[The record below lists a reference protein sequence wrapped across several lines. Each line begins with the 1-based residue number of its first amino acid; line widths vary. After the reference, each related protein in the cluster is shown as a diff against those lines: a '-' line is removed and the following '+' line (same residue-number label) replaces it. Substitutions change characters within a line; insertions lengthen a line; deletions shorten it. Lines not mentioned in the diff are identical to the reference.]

1 MKIIDGKK
9 IRDEILAKV
18 KMEVAGLPFQPIF
31 CDILVGDNPT
41 SEQYV
46 RMKARYAES
55 VGIKFHS
62 ERFVESS
69 TTKDLIEEIRKIN
82 NMKDMCGLIVQ
93 LPLPENFNEQE
104 VLNAVSPNIDVDCL
118 NTKTN
123 ELFYR
128 GEGEIKFPTA
138 LACMHIL
145 DSLNIEMM
153 GKNIVVIGQGILVGR
168 PVTYLLEE
176 KGLKVDVVISITE
189 ENIKRELIKN
199 ADIIIS
205 AAGQEK
211 IIKGDMIKPGVVIID
226 AGTSESGGGIVGD
239 VDIESIIDI
248 ECTVSPVPGGVG
260 PVTVAMLL
268 NNVLQVAKSRA
279 SVDGARH
286 DFAKSI

>member
-9 IRDEILAKV
+9 IRDEILHKV
-18 KMEVAGLPFQPIF
+18 KNEVANLEFQPIF
-31 CDILVGDNPT
+31 CDVLVGDNPT

-46 RMKARYAES
+46 KMKARYAES

-62 ERFVESS
+62 VRFVESA
-69 TTKDLIEEIRKIN
+69 TTNDLIEEIRKIN

-93 LPLPENFNEQE
+93 LPLPKNFNEQE
-104 VLNAVSPNIDVDCL
+104 ILNTVSTDIDVDCL
-118 NTKTN
+118 NEKTS

-145 DSLNIEMM
+145 DSLNIEMT
-153 GKNIVVIGQGILVGR
+153 GKNILVIGQGVLVGR

-176 KGLKVDVVISITE
+176 RGFKVDVLISSTE
-189 ENIKRELIKN
+189 ENVKRELIKN
-199 ADIIIS
+199 ADIIVS

-211 IIKGDMIKPGVVIID
+211 IIKGDMIKPGVIIID

-239 VDIESIIDI
+239 VDIESIVDI

-268 NNVLQVAKSRA
+268 NNVLQVAKKR
-279 SVDGARH
+279 
-286 DFAKSI
+286 KE